1 MSKLI
6 KINHIETGMRLM
18 QTLQNKRI
26 LVLGGTSGFG
36 EEVARQ
42 ALQQDAQVMIVGRDP
57 ERFQQALGRLMA
69 VGRVAGQSFDV
80 RDEAA
85 LATYLSQVGP
95 IDHVVSMVGGAL
107 SGGFL
112 DTPLSEIRAAVEA
125 KFFTNVMIAQQAV
138 KHLAPGGSLIFTAG
152 AGGHP
157 QDASGAIVG
166 NQAIGTLV
174 QGLALEMAPQRAN
187 AVAPTWTPTGLWRDL
202 PTQQLQQN
210 ETATAQQ
217 IPLHRVATVAEVA
230 SAYLYLMQNNYVTGQ
245 VLTVDGGFSLV

>member
-1 MSKLI
+1 
-6 KINHIETGMRLM
+6 M
-18 QTLQNKRI
+18 QTLQNKRV

-69 VGRVAGQSFDV
+69 IGRVAGQTFDV

-95 IDHVVSMVGGAL
+95 VDHIVSMVGGAL

-112 DTPLSEIRAAVEA
+112 DTPLAEIRAAVEA
-125 KFFTNVMIAQQAV
+125 KFFTNVLIAQQAA
-138 KHLAPGGSLIFTAG
+138 KHLAPNGSLIFTAG

-157 QDASGAIVG
+157 HDASGAIVG
-166 NQAIGTLV
+166 NQAIQTLV
-174 QGLALEMAPQRAN
+174 QGLAVELAPRQRAN
-187 AVAPTWTPTGLWRDL
+187 AVAPTWTPTGLWRGL
-202 PTQQLQQN
+202 TPEQLQQN
-210 ETATAQQ
+210 QAATEAQ
-217 IPLHRVATVAEVA
+217 IPLRRVATVTEVA
-230 SAYLYLMQNNYVTGQ
+230 SAYLYLMQNTYVTGQ
-245 VLTVDGGFSLV
+245 VLAVDGGFSLV